1 VNELD
6 LDPDLDHT
14 QRRLAAANQRMNI
27 ILEATS
33 DAIVGLNAQG
43 VITFAN
49 RATSTLTGSSE
60 DKLVGADLH
69 GVLHPGCHEVA
80 CTLGTALRSGG
91 SATIETVIAG
101 PDGQLGSGEG
111 ERRDGQRRAR
121 SRPGGQRRGD
131 GSRIVECD
139 IRPATPVTR
148 RTVAVVTFRDVT
160 QRRAQEQALTDAR
173 SRFSVAFDAAPI
185 GMAIT
190 DVRGRFLRVNRAF
203 CELTGYER
211 AQLEGPEAVRLAHPE
226 DRVAEDRARAEL
238 VAGRIPEFRLD
249 QRLLRADGDTRWVKV
264 SASLVDGTESPEII
278 MQVEDITKA
287 RQIEQLLAHRALHD
301 SLTGL
306 ANRTLLVDRIEH
318 ALSARD
324 RRGLR
329 DEVAVLF
336 IDLDR
341 FKHTNDAL
349 GHEVADR
356 VLVSMAN
363 RIRAV
368 LRPGD
373 TAARIGGDEFV
384 VLCEELGHAEV
395 EEMSTRLHEVIRA
408 PLIVGTSEVRVSA
421 SIGVVLAT
429 DGDTASDLL
438 RDADTAMYAAK
449 ERGRSRTEVFDT
461 DLRAV
466 TTARLHLETSL
477 GHALSNDEIEVVYQP
492 TVDLRTQQIE
502 GVEALV
508 RWRHNEHGIL
518 TPSAFLDVAEDTGLI
533 VPIGLYVLNDAC
545 RQAASW
551 QREQHRDLVVAVNL
565 SARQLNRHGLPE
577 AVARLLDGHGLPPS
591 VLRLEITESILVDA
605 GSHTASNLKEL
616 QELGVSIGIDDFGT
630 GYASLTYLKRFP
642 VDFIKIDK
650 SFVEGLGVDRED
662 TAIVQAIIALGASLG
677 LSSIAEGVE
686 TAEQAHLLRDLGCHF
701 AQGYLFGRPD
711 SAAQLTERLHT
722 PHTARTAHTSPTPA
736 EGGRR

>member
-356 VLVSMAN
+356 VLVAMAN

-384 VLCEELGHAEV
+384 VLCEELGCRRRRGDVRA
-395 EEMSTRLHEVIRA
+395 TAPGDQGPADRRA
-408 PLIVGTSEVRVSA
+408 PPRCGSRPRSVSSSPPTGTPPRTCC
-421 SIGVVLAT
+421 AT
-429 DGDTASDLL
+429 RTPRCTRRRSG
-438 RDADTAMYAAK
+438 AAPAP
-449 ERGRSRTEVFDT
+449 RSSTPT
-461 DLRAV
+461 LRAV
-466 TTARLHLETSL
+466 TTQRLHLETSL
-477 GHALSNDEIEVVYQP
+477 GQALSNDEIEVVYQP
-492 TVDLRTQQIE
+492 TVDLRTGQIE

-508 RWRHNEHGIL
+508 RWRHTEHGIL

-533 VPIGLYVLNDAC
+533 VPIGLYVLNEA
-545 RQAASW
+545 
-551 QREQHRDLVVAVNL
+551 
-565 SARQLNRHGLPE
+565 LPP
-577 AVARLLDGHGLPPS
+577 GHGLADRGAPRPRRRRQPLRDAAQPPRACPKPSADCSTGTGRAS
-591 VLRLEITESILVDA
+591 VALRLEITESILVDA
-605 GSHTASNLKEL
+605 GSHTTSQPEGPAGARRVDRHRRLRDRLRLAHLPEAL
-616 QELGVSIGIDDFGT
+616 PRRLHQDRQELRGGPGRRP
-630 GYASLTYLKRFP
+630 GGHR
-642 VDFIKIDK
+642 
-650 SFVEGLGVDRED
+650 DRPGD
-662 TAIVQAIIALGASLG
+662 
-677 LSSIAEGVE
+677 
-686 TAEQAHLLRDLGCHF
+686 HRP
-701 AQGYLFGRPD
+701 GREPRAVHPSPRGSRPRSRRTCSAT
-711 SAAQLTERLHT
+711 SAATSPRATCSAGPSGAAHRAVAHTER
-722 PHTARTAHTSPTPA
+722 RTRA